1 MSQKEALDCYYIYKK
16 NDSGRGW
23 MKKNNKIKL
32 HFIIK
37 SLHWN
42 PDIREKV
49 TEALCSYEERWTE
62 RILRRMTYDLNWSVK
77 INAVESLG
85 IGREL
90 KSLRRLK
97 KLTNSK
103 DELIRTYAYV
113 SLIDVVMNRTHDS
126 EIEGMLYWLKRRSRR
141 ENSDL
146 MKLFVVPALY
156 GYGYEE
162 AFIEFQKLVN
172 RNLKM
177 ENICKNDYT
186 WRMIHALE
194 YMSNDTNHRQIEEEL
209 RKIKPFLN
217 NVQKN
222 YIETEWN
229 KDM

>member
-1 MSQKEALDCYYIYKK
+1 
-16 NDSGRGW
+16 
-23 MKKNNKIKL
+23 MKKNNKL

-37 SLHWN
+37 SFHWN
-42 PDIREKV
+42 PDIWEKV
-49 TEALCSYEERWTE
+49 TEELCSYEERWAE
-62 RILRRMTYDLNWSVK
+62 RILRRMTYDLNWIVK

-85 IGREL
+85 TGQEL

-113 SLIDVVMNRTHDS
+113 SLIDVVMNRAHDS
-126 EIEGMLYWLKRRSRR
+126 EIEGMLYWLKRRYRR
-141 ENSDL
+141 ENSEL

-177 ENICKNDYT
+177 ENIYKNDYT

-209 RKIKPFLN
+209 RRIKPFLN

-229 KDM
+229 KDI

>member
-1 MSQKEALDCYYIYKK
+1 
-16 NDSGRGW
+16 
-23 MKKNNKIKL
+23 MKKSNKNKL
-32 HFIIK
+32 QFIIK
-37 SLHWN
+37 SFHWN
-42 PDIREKV
+42 PDIRGKV
-49 TEALCSYEERWTE
+49 TEELCSYEERWAE
-62 RILRRMTYDLNWSVK
+62 RILRRMTYDLNWIVK

-85 IGREL
+85 TGQEL

-97 KLTNSK
+97 ELTNSK

-113 SLIDVVMNRTHDS
+113 SLIDVVMNRAHDS
-126 EIEGMLYWLKRRSRR
+126 EIAGMLRWLTRRYQCES
-141 ENSDL
+141 SDL

-162 AFIEFQKLVN
+162 AFVEFQKLVD

-177 ENICKNDYT
+177 ENICKKDYT

-194 YMSNDTNHRQIEEEL
+194 YMSSDTNHRQIEEEL

-217 NVQKN
+217 NAQKN

>member
-1 MSQKEALDCYYIYKK
+1 
-16 NDSGRGW
+16 
-23 MKKNNKIKL
+23 MKKNNKF
-32 HFIIK
+32 HFVIK
-37 SLHWN
+37 SFHWN
-42 PDIREKV
+42 LDIREKV
-49 TEALCSYEERWTE
+49 TEELCSYEERWAE
-62 RILRRMTYDLNWSVK
+62 RILRRMTYDLNWIVK

-113 SLIDVVMNRTHDS
+113 SLIDVVMNRAHDS
-126 EIEGMLYWLKRRSRR
+126 EIEGMLYWLKRRYRR
-141 ENSDL
+141 ENSEL

-177 ENICKNDYT
+177 ENIYKNDYT

-229 KDM
+229 KDI

>member
-1 MSQKEALDCYYIYKK
+1 
-16 NDSGRGW
+16 
-23 MKKNNKIKL
+23 MKKNNKL

-37 SLHWN
+37 SFHWN
-42 PDIREKV
+42 PDIWEKV
-49 TEALCSYEERWTE
+49 TEELCSYEERWAE
-62 RILRRMTYDLNWSVK
+62 RILRRMTYDLNWIVK

-85 IGREL
+85 TGQEL

-113 SLIDVVMNRTHDS
+113 SLIDVVMNRAHDS
-126 EIEGMLYWLKRRSRR
+126 EIEGMLYWLKRRYRR
-141 ENSDL
+141 ENSEL

-229 KDM
+229 KDI

>member
-1 MSQKEALDCYYIYKK
+1 MK
-16 NDSGRGW
+16 NDGRKEFYAEW
-23 MKKNNKIKL
+23 
-32 HFIIK
+32 
-37 SLHWN
+37 
-42 PDIREKV
+42 
-49 TEALCSYEERWTE
+49 
-62 RILRRMTYDLNWSVK
+62 TYDLNWIVK

-85 IGREL
+85 IGQEL

-113 SLIDVVMNRTHDS
+113 SLIDVVMNRAHDS
-126 EIEGMLYWLKRRSRR
+126 EIEGMLYWLKRRYRR
-141 ENSDL
+141 ENSEL

-177 ENICKNDYT
+177 ENIYKNDYT

-229 KDM
+229 KDI

>member
-1 MSQKEALDCYYIYKK
+1 
-16 NDSGRGW
+16 
-23 MKKNNKIKL
+23 MKKINKTKL
-32 HFIIK
+32 YFIIK
-37 SLHWN
+37 SMHWN
-42 PDIREKV
+42 PDFREKV
-49 TEALCSYEERWTE
+49 TEELCSYEERWAE
-62 RILRRMTYDLNWSVK
+62 RILRRMTYDLNWIVK
-77 INAVESLG
+77 INAVESLST
-85 IGREL
+85 GREL

-113 SLIDVVMNRTHDS
+113 SLIDVVMNRAYDS
-126 EIEGMLYWLKRRSRR
+126 EIAGMLRWLKRRYRHESS
-141 ENSDL
+141 EL
-146 MKLFVVPALY
+146 VKLFVVPALY

-162 AFIEFQKLVN
+162 AFIEFQKLVD

>member
-1 MSQKEALDCYYIYKK
+1 
-16 NDSGRGW
+16 
-23 MKKNNKIKL
+23 MKKNNKF
-32 HFIIK
+32 HFGIK
-37 SLHWN
+37 SFHWN

-49 TEALCSYEERWTE
+49 TEELCSYEERWAE
-62 RILRRMTYDLNWSVK
+62 RILRRMTYDLNWIVK

-113 SLIDVVMNRTHDS
+113 SLIDVVMNRAHDS
-126 EIEGMLYWLKRRSRR
+126 EIEGMLYWLKRRYRR

-146 MKLFVVPALY
+146 VKLFVVPALY

-177 ENICKNDYT
+177 ENIYKNDYT

-229 KDM
+229 KDI

>member
-1 MSQKEALDCYYIYKK
+1 
-16 NDSGRGW
+16 
-23 MKKNNKIKL
+23 MKKNNKL

-37 SLHWN
+37 SFHWN
-42 PDIREKV
+42 PDIWEKV
-49 TEALCSYEERWTE
+49 TEELCSYEERWAE
-62 RILRRMTYDLNWSVK
+62 RILRRMTYDLNWIVK

-85 IGREL
+85 TGQEL

-113 SLIDVVMNRTHDS
+113 SLIDVVMNRAHDS
-126 EIEGMLYWLKRRSRR
+126 EIEGMLYWLKRRYRR
-141 ENSDL
+141 ENSEL

-177 ENICKNDYT
+177 ENIYKNDYT

-229 KDM
+229 KDI

>member
-1 MSQKEALDCYYIYKK
+1 
-16 NDSGRGW
+16 
-23 MKKNNKIKL
+23 MKKSNKIKL
-32 HFIIK
+32 QFIIK
-37 SLHWN
+37 SFHWN
-42 PDIREKV
+42 PDIREEV
-49 TEALCSYEERWTE
+49 TEELCSYEEQWAE
-62 RILRRMTYDLNWSVK
+62 RILRRMTYDLNWIVK

-85 IGREL
+85 MGQEL

-113 SLIDVVMNRTHDS
+113 SLIDVVMNRAYDS
-126 EIEGMLYWLKRRSRR
+126 EIAGMLRWLKRRYRHESS
-141 ENSDL
+141 EL
-146 MKLFVVPALY
+146 VKLFVVPALY

-162 AFIEFQKLVN
+162 AFIEFQKLVD

>member
-1 MSQKEALDCYYIYKK
+1 MSQNGVVDCYYICKINY
-16 NDSGRGW
+16 SGCDW
-23 MKKNNKIKL
+23 MKKINKTKL
-32 HFIIK
+32 YFIIK
-37 SLHWN
+37 SMHWN
-42 PDIREKV
+42 PDFREKV
-49 TEALCSYEERWTE
+49 TEELCSYEEQWAE
-62 RILRRMTYDLNWSVK
+62 RILRRMTYDLNWIVK

-85 IGREL
+85 MGQEL

-113 SLIDVVMNRTHDS
+113 SLIDVVMNRAYDS
-126 EIEGMLYWLKRRSRR
+126 EIAGMLRWLKRRYRHESS
-141 ENSDL
+141 EL
-146 MKLFVVPALY
+146 VKFFVVPALY

-162 AFIEFQKLVN
+162 AFIEFQKLVD

>member
-1 MSQKEALDCYYIYKK
+1 
-16 NDSGRGW
+16 
-23 MKKNNKIKL
+23 
-32 HFIIK
+32 
-37 SLHWN
+37 
-42 PDIREKV
+42 
-49 TEALCSYEERWTE
+49 
-62 RILRRMTYDLNWSVK
+62 
-77 INAVESLG
+77 
-85 IGREL
+85 
-90 KSLRRLK
+90 
-97 KLTNSK
+97 
-103 DELIRTYAYV
+103 
-113 SLIDVVMNRTHDS
+113 MNRAHDS
-126 EIEGMLYWLKRRSRR
+126 EIEGMLYWLKRRYRR
-141 ENSDL
+141 ENSEL

-177 ENICKNDYT
+177 ENIYKNDYT

-229 KDM
+229 KDI

>member
-1 MSQKEALDCYYIYKK
+1 
-16 NDSGRGW
+16 
-23 MKKNNKIKL
+23 MKKNNKF
-32 HFIIK
+32 HFVIK
-37 SLHWN
+37 SFHWN

-49 TEALCSYEERWTE
+49 TEELCSYEERWAE
-62 RILRRMTYDLNWSVK
+62 RILRRMTYDLNWIVK

-85 IGREL
+85 IGWEL

-113 SLIDVVMNRTHDS
+113 SLIDVVMNRAHDS
-126 EIEGMLYWLKRRSRR
+126 EIEGMLYWLKRRYRR
-141 ENSDL
+141 ENSEL
-146 MKLFVVPALY
+146 MKLFVVSALY

-177 ENICKNDYT
+177 ENIYKNDYT

-229 KDM
+229 KDI